1 MYILPDEYVLSGD
14 VAEDSN
20 GNENGHENGNENGN
34 GDGDNYDSYE
44 PELSAMP
51 SELVAPDSMDDGL
64 DWSGTFINL
73 KWEKMKWEERMC
85 S

>member
-1 MYILPDEYVLSGD
+1 MLSGD

-51 SELVAPDSMDDGL
+51 SGLVAPDSMDDGL
-64 DWSGTFINL
+64 D
-73 KWEKMKWEERMC
+73 
-85 S
+85 